1 MTKLFELTEGP
12 QASKQ
17 SSRRGHK
24 PTWVVVHYSGTANA
38 SAINVAKAMAR
49 ETATT
54 SAHYIVDQQRVI
66 QVLPESVSAWHVAGG
81 KPDARYAGYEH
92 AVGWHNWYR
101 RVSPSSRFLGNRN
114 SIGVELC
121 VKKISGSHSVYD
133 TDWMFPDEELDLAA
147 RLIADICER
156 NGLAVEH
163 VLRHYDATG
172 KPCPR
177 PFVRMRTDKDDAN
190 ERLWDLFLTKI
201 RSYLSVLQRGK
212 NADA

>member
-1 MTKLFELTEGP
+1 MPKLFTLTEGP
-12 QASKQ
+12 QALKQ

-24 PTWVVVHYSGTANA
+24 AAWVVVHYSGTANA
-38 SAINVAKAMAR
+38 SAINIAKSMAR
-49 ETATT
+49 ESATT
-54 SAHYIVDQQRVI
+54 STHYIVDQQRIVRA
-66 QVLPESVSAWHVAGG
+66 LPESVSAWHVAGG
-81 KPDARYAGYEH
+81 KPDIKYAGFTH
-92 AVGWHNWYR
+92 AVHWHN
-101 RVSPSSRFLGNRN
+101 RVDPSNGFLGNRN

-156 NGLAVEH
+156 NGIAVEH

-177 PFVRMRTDKDDAN
+177 PFVQMRTDKDDAN

-201 RSYLSVLQRGK
+201 RSYLNMLQRGK
-212 NADA
+212 DENT

>member
-1 MTKLFELTEGP
+1 MNKLFKLTEGP

-17 SSRRGHK
+17 SSRRGHE
-24 PTWVVVHYSGTANA
+24 PAWVVVHYSGVANA
-38 SAINVAKAMAR
+38 SAISIAKAMSR
-49 ETATT
+49 ENATT
-54 SAHYIVDQQRVI
+54 SAHYVVDQQRII
-66 QVLPESVSAWHVAGG
+66 QVLPEAVSAWHVAGG
-81 KPDARYAGYEH
+81 KPDTKYAGFTH
-92 AVGWHNWYR
+92 AVHWHR
-101 RVSPSSRFLGNRN
+101 QADPSGGFLGNRN

-121 VKKISGSHSVYD
+121 VKKISMSHSVYD
-133 TDWMFPDEELDLAA
+133 TDWVFPDEELDLAA

-156 NGLAVEH
+156 NGIAVGH

-201 RSYLSVLQRGK
+201 RSYLNVLQRAK
-212 NADA
+212 DADA